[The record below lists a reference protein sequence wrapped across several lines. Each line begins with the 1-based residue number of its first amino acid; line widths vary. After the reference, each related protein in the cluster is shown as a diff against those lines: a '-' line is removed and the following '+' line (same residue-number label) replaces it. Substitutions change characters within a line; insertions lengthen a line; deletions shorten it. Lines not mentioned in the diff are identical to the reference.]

1 MKHELGSFAGRDSFC
16 CHMAGTSDVIFQ
28 EMIAVYF

>member
-16 CHMAGTSDVIFQ
+16 SNAGTSEVIFQ